1 MGPVALTSFL
11 FTSLSIM
18 GGVNLRE
25 YEEPGPYDRI
35 GASLTET
42 AKEMLQ
48 GSFDVSVEKSDVLK
62 TVEDD
67 EGSSGNTCTWVL
79 YRTKFSGKEVGG
91 LSQNDMKQIIS
102 DCWEESIQDGTLLS
116 ELRQIESDIIKVCT
130 GREELE
136 VEVVEELEGNRGENP
151 LPTFSTSINAIS
163 TTSCGGD
170 DTESN
175 KVDETLDDA
184 RLRQWQIRI
193 ALAQFCSMVVTIFAV
208 MVGRLVVLWNIA
220 PHYTP
225 AINSASGRLVYVN
238 LAAYFADR
246 PSDYELEELGCRELI
261 SPVTFEEVPVDYY
274 RFVAINLHPE
284 MALSVYAAFSI
295 ILGLPIF
302 LALQSVVGWLEIK
315 FERRMNEV
323 KKKGSKNSGALRNK
337 ICRLLFTAVVG
348 FFASYLFFELIKSQ
362 QSVVLMPL
370 TQVTPTPYCL
380 VVDSPSG
387 LPPETLIR
395 LYVYSICAIPIG
407 VPAALIG
414 GFIVYTSNK
423 ESDDSEASL
432 MKCFCELFGWGAL
445 VSGVGLILIWLF
457 VGCGVGVW
465 VNFDS
470 KFISFTQTTTIL
482 AEAFAPALFFLKEL
496 FGEVVLWC

>member
-1 MGPVALTSFL
+1 MLALFVVTCTFISFFINCTSANSQEDLYDSFGFDLASSVGCDYWSKTGGINPRNAADHWSFTPLSIANLSHPFFVVQITIASICGLFLIIAGCKEKKILKSILKDATPSEDAGTVSTHLETTNDEDSSKTNAGDDEEANSASGFGSNGEMGPVALTSFL

-246 PSDYELEELGCRELI
+246 PSDYELEELGCHELI
-261 SPVTFEEVPVDYY
+261 SPVTFEEVPVDY
-274 RFVAINLHPE
+274 
-284 MALSVYAAFSI
+284 
-295 ILGLPIF
+295 
-302 LALQSVVGWLEIK
+302 
-315 FERRMNEV
+315 
-323 KKKGSKNSGALRNK
+323 
-337 ICRLLFTAVVG
+337 
-348 FFASYLFFELIKSQ
+348 
-362 QSVVLMPL
+362 
-370 TQVTPTPYCL
+370 
-380 VVDSPSG
+380 
-387 LPPETLIR
+387 
-395 LYVYSICAIPIG
+395 
-407 VPAALIG
+407 
-414 GFIVYTSNK
+414 
-423 ESDDSEASL
+423 
-432 MKCFCELFGWGAL
+432 
-445 VSGVGLILIWLF
+445 
-457 VGCGVGVW
+457 
-465 VNFDS
+465 
-470 KFISFTQTTTIL
+470 
-482 AEAFAPALFFLKEL
+482 
-496 FGEVVLWC
+496 